1 MGIDEFVQNFAD
13 QFDDTDK
20 SEFSV
25 ETRFR
30 DIEEW
35 SSLRALIIIAMVDE
49 VYKVKLDGDDIIKS
63 NTIEDIY
70 NIVKS
75 RL

>member
-1 MGIDEFVQNFAD
+1 MGTDEFVQNFAD

-25 ETRFR
+25 KTRFR

-35 SSLRALIIIAMVDE
+35 SSLRALMIIAMVDE
-49 VYKVKLDGDDIIKS
+49 VYKVKMDGDDIIKS

>member
-1 MGIDEFVQNFAD
+1 MGTDEFVQNFAG

-20 SEFSV
+20 FEFSFK
-25 ETRFR
+25 TRFR

-49 VYKVKLDGDDIIKS
+49 VYKVKLNGDDIIKS